1 MVAKRK
7 NIDEAVI
14 EEVNPEAPQEQELG
28 PLTFNIA
35 IGREKNLLSVSHT
48 IAAADN
54 GGIKD
59 ITLILE
65 AMNQITND
73 LQESLVQLRVQ
84 AAVAEVNQDQKAAK
98 RPDGD

>member
-7 NIDEAVI
+7 NMDEALVS
-14 EEVNPEAPQEQELG
+14 EEINPTAPQGQELG
-28 PLTFNIA
+28 PLTFNLA

-65 AMNQITND
+65 AMGQITND
-73 LQESLVQLRVQ
+73 LQETLIQLRVQ
-84 AAVAEVNQDQKAAK
+84 QAVAEVNQDQKAAK
-98 RPDGD
+98 KPNG